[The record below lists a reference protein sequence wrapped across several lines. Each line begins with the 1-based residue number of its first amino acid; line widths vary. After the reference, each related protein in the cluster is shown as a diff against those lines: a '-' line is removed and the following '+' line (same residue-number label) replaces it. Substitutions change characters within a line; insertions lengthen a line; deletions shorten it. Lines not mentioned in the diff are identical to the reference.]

1 MEGSQPE
8 PWSGYGHLDAY
19 YGGALNLPESV
30 LGAALGVDLL
40 GDEPHAGASAANYAA
55 ELNRVGAAEALPP
68 VIDFDGYQAAQQ
80 HYSGNPSGLD
90 ELLQSAQPNEP
101 NQTRATRRNTQAQSM
116 PRAVGMVHPS
126 DRHHAHVSF
135 ACHLIQ
141 QQFCLVTPPHT
152 CRQQADCHTFTHS

>member
-80 HYSGNPSGLD
+80 HYSGSPSGLD
-90 ELLQSAQPNEP
+90 KLLQSAQPNEP

-126 DRHHAHVSF
+126 LQTS
-135 ACHLIQ
+135 CS
-141 QQFCLVTPPHT
+141 C
-152 CRQQADCHTFTHS
+152 